1 MSQDVT
7 QWLSEIQ
14 SLQQQL
20 AQVQQDREAAQ
31 SSAQHWRDLYNTEA
45 QQRRTEARLARQNT
59 DRLQALI
66 DRLEREQSPQLEGEA
81 LSVLQRELDRLSIDE
96 LKQRAIEIRQERDRL
111 REQVT
116 QLTRALEEEKANH
129 AKTREDLTT
138 ALGDTV
144 ELLAKARGEKLP
156 EQRKSEPDESEDTPL
171 EDAPDQQ
178 SLPSLEHLRLPSFSP
193 PPPSA
198 GED

>member
-20 AQVQQDREAAQ
+20 TQAQQDREAAQ

-45 QQRRTEARLARQNT
+45 QQRRTEARLARQNA

-66 DRLEREQSPQLEGEA
+66 DRLEREHSPQLEGDA
-81 LSVLQRELDRLSIDE
+81 LSALQRELDRLSIDE
-96 LKQRAIEIRQERDRL
+96 LKQRAIETRQERDRL

-116 QLTRALEEEKANH
+116 QLTRALEEEKHNH

-156 EQRKSEPDESEDTPL
+156 EQRKSAPAESESSPL
-171 EDAPDQQ
+171 KDAPEQQ
-178 SLPSLEHLRLPSFSP
+178 ALPSLEHLRLPSFSP

-198 GED
+198 GDD